1 MSEAAPAPVV
11 AAPAAPAAPV
21 VAAPAPTFDTAGHF
35 RQHAGGALH
44 RAPTLADIGIT
55 DVNSPMT
62 AQQQIAWQQRQSLHG
77 ERQKWL
83 SEATSAIDG
92 PYKAG
97 DIELPPMS
105 YDMRRK
111 AADAAASRPGVPI
124 SAIIAEIR
132 QQELVAAALERHQR
146 STQKSQ
152 EDALAARKM
161 DIPNPDPS
169 RKPPEGVDP
178 KKFDAKAEF
187 GKKLADGHKMS
198 VADHMKG
205 EGIDLDKLV
214 REMEEGTESNPRAR

>member
-21 VAAPAPTFDTAGHF
+21 QQAPTFDTAGHF
-35 RQHAGGALH
+35 RQHAGGSLH

-83 SEATSAIDG
+83 SEAISAIDG

-105 YDMRRK
+105 HDMRRK

-132 QQELVAAALERHQR
+132 QAEVAAAAVERHQR

-178 KKFDAKAEF
+178 KKFNKDAEY
-187 GKKLADGHKMS
+187 GKKVVDGYKMS
-198 VADHMKG
+198 VADHMKA
-205 EGIDLDKLV
+205 ENIDIDKLV
-214 REMEEGTESNPRAR
+214 KEMEEGTESNPRAR